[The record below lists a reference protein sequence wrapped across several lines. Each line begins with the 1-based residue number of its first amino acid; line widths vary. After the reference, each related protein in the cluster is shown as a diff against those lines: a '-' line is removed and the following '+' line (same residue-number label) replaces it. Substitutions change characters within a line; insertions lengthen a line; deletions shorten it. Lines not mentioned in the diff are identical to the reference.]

1 MKQDKIE
8 EKLNNISIQ
17 IATMETHMNDKFGEI
32 TDHLK
37 KLNGSVARH
46 EKSIYNLE
54 LWQSNWKGKI
64 TVITLIIAAIISVA
78 SYLIEKSIGHFV

>member
-8 EKLNNISIQ
+8 EKLNSISIQ

-46 EKSIYNLE
+46 EKSILK
-54 LWQSNWKGKI
+54 LRIWQSNWKGKMA
-64 TVITLIIAAIISVA
+64 VITLIIAAIISVA
-78 SYLIEKSIGHFV
+78 FNLIERLVGRFV